1 MATVNCGYNNINLIR
16 RPFKKMAEES
26 GKMANMRIEKLGNF
40 NLIPLDNGSY
50 YNTENQ
56 IFPMG
61 GDTGQIYLI
70 SDPDVGVLIPH
81 IKKESKYVLSYKN
94 IDLDGLFNKADFNSF
109 INQYRSSLANSGNF
123 ANTLSYSV
131 SGFIFVQPIFLNSSD
146 TWYVYVPMYKIND
159 DDVVFEKR
167 EFNNMSNMFNVNS
180 SLEINDVVVSNQ
192 NIDDMK
198 FSQFGIGKNGLSL
211 RNGMSYTI
219 SETGDVNF
227 NIGNIKSD
235 STPFMK
241 VKMKIDNSFQIV
253 EKKLESESYRKG
265 DVISGTSV
273 TSLLNSI
280 FQDMS
285 EKIDELSNDIHICS
299 TYGSTQNKSVV
310 LKSDLMTI
318 ASTGIIVR
326 LKYKSTVSS
335 PTFSYTME
343 NGTTTGTQRPIKYN
357 DKTGSELTSIPAG
370 YYRVTP
376 IGDKTNGQ
384 YWLFTRESN
393 GLFDKMNTFFNKT
406 SNFDILI
413 VKK

>member
-1 MATVNCGYNNINLIR
+1 MATVNCGFNNINLIR
-16 RPFKKMAEES
+16 RPFKKMAVNS
-26 GKMANMRIEKLGNF
+26 GTMANMRIEKLGNF

-61 GDTGQIYLI
+61 EDTGQIYLI

-94 IDLDGLFNKADFNSF
+94 IDLDGLYNKSDFNTF
-109 INQYRSSLANSGNF
+109 ISEYRDSLANSGNLSD
-123 ANTLSYSV
+123 TLSYSV
-131 SGFIFVQPIFLNSSD
+131 YGFIFIQPIFLNSSG
-146 TWYVYVPMYKIND
+146 TWYVYTPMYKIND

-167 EFNNMSNMFNVNS
+167 TFDNMSNMFNMNS
-180 SLEINDVVVSNQ
+180 SLEINDVVVSDQ
-192 NIDDMK
+192 NIDDMN
-198 FSQFGIGKNGLSL
+198 FSQFAIGKNGLSM

-227 NIGNIKSD
+227 NVGNIKSD

-241 VKMKIDNSFQIV
+241 IKMKLGDTFDVV

-265 DVISGTSV
+265 DVISGTSI

-310 LKSDLMTI
+310 LKNGM
-318 ASTGIIVR
+318 ASIPDTGIIVR
-326 LKYKSTVSS
+326 LVYKSTVSS
-335 PTFSYTME
+335 PTFSFNTVTE
-343 NGTTTGTQRPIKYN
+343 RQIKYN
-357 DKTGSELTSIPAG
+357 DKYGRDLTLIPAG
-370 YYRVTP
+370 YYRVTS
-376 IGDKTNGQ
+376 IGDKSNGY

>member
-1 MATVNCGYNNINLIR
+1 MATVNCGFNNINLIR
-16 RPFKKMAEES
+16 RPFKKMAVNS
-26 GKMANMRIEKLGNF
+26 GTMANMRIEKLGNF

-61 GDTGQIYLI
+61 EDTGQIYLI

-94 IDLDGLFNKADFNSF
+94 IDLDGLYNKSDFNTF
-109 INQYRSSLANSGNF
+109 ISEYRDSLANSGNF
-123 ANTLSYSV
+123 SDTLSYSV
-131 SGFIFVQPIFLNSSD
+131 YGFIFIQPIFLNSSG
-146 TWYVYVPMYKIND
+146 TWYVYTPMYKIND

-167 EFNNMSNMFNVNS
+167 TFDNMSNMFNMNS
-180 SLEINDVVVSNQ
+180 SLEINDVVVSDQ
-192 NIDDMK
+192 NIDDMN
-198 FSQFGIGKNGLSL
+198 FSQFAIGKNGLSM

-227 NIGNIKSD
+227 NVGNIKSD

-241 VKMKIDNSFQIV
+241 IKMKLGDTFDVV

-265 DVISGTSV
+265 DVISGTSI

-299 TYGSTQNKSVV
+299 TYSSTQNKSVV
-310 LKSDLMTI
+310 LKNGMTSI
-318 ASTGIIVR
+318 PDTGIIVR
-326 LKYKSTVSS
+326 LVYKSTVSS
-335 PTFSYTME
+335 PTFSF
-343 NGTTTGTQRPIKYN
+343 NTGTERQIKYN
-357 DKTGSELTSIPAG
+357 DKYGSDLTLIPAG
-370 YYRVTP
+370 YYRVTS
-376 IGDKTNGQ
+376 IGDKSNGY

>member
-1 MATVNCGYNNINLIR
+1 MATVNCGFNNINLIR
-16 RPFKKMAEES
+16 RPFKKMAVNS
-26 GKMANMRIEKLGNF
+26 GTMANMRIEKLGNF

-61 GDTGQIYLI
+61 EDTGQIYLI

-94 IDLDGLFNKADFNSF
+94 IDLDGLYNKSDFNTF
-109 INQYRSSLANSGNF
+109 ISEYRDSLANSGNLSD
-123 ANTLSYSV
+123 TLSYSV
-131 SGFIFVQPIFLNSSD
+131 YGFIFIQPIFLNSSG
-146 TWYVYVPMYKIND
+146 TWYVYTPMYKIND

-167 EFNNMSNMFNVNS
+167 TFDNMSNIFNMNS
-180 SLEINDVVVSNQ
+180 SLEINDVVVSDQ
-192 NIDDMK
+192 NIDDMN
-198 FSQFGIGKNGLSL
+198 FSQFAIGKNGLSM

-227 NIGNIKSD
+227 NVGNIKSD

-241 VKMKIDNSFQIV
+241 IKMKLGDTFDVV

-265 DVISGTSV
+265 DVISGTSI

-310 LKSDLMTI
+310 LKNGMTSI
-318 ASTGIIVR
+318 PDTGIIVR
-326 LKYKSTVSS
+326 LVYKSTVSS
-335 PTFSYTME
+335 PTFSFNTITE
-343 NGTTTGTQRPIKYN
+343 RQIKYN
-357 DKTGSELTSIPAG
+357 DKYGSDLTLIPAG
-370 YYRVTP
+370 YYRVTS
-376 IGDKTNGQ
+376 IGDKINGY

>member
-1 MATVNCGYNNINLIR
+1 MATVNCGFNNINLIR
-16 RPFKKMAEES
+16 RPFKKMAVNS
-26 GKMANMRIEKLGNF
+26 GTMANMRIEKLGNF

-61 GDTGQIYLI
+61 EDTGQIYLI
-70 SDPDVGVLIPH
+70 SDPDVGILIPH

-94 IDLDGLFNKADFNSF
+94 IDLDGLYNKSDFNTF
-109 INQYRSSLANSGNF
+109 ISEYRDSLANSGNLSD
-123 ANTLSYSV
+123 TLSYSV
-131 SGFIFVQPIFLNSSD
+131 YGFIFIQPIFLNSSG
-146 TWYVYVPMYKIND
+146 TWYVYTPMYKIND

-167 EFNNMSNMFNVNS
+167 TFDNMSNIFNMNS
-180 SLEINDVVVSNQ
+180 SLEINDVVVSDQ
-192 NIDDMK
+192 NIDDMN
-198 FSQFGIGKNGLSL
+198 FSQFAIGKNGLSM

-227 NIGNIKSD
+227 NVGNIKSD

-241 VKMKIDNSFQIV
+241 IKMKLGDTFDVV

-265 DVISGTSV
+265 DVISGTSI

-310 LKSDLMTI
+310 LKNGMTSI
-318 ASTGIIVR
+318 PDTGIIVR
-326 LKYKSTVSS
+326 LVYKSTVSS
-335 PTFSYTME
+335 PTFSFNTITE
-343 NGTTTGTQRPIKYN
+343 RQIKYN
-357 DKTGSELTSIPAG
+357 DKYGSDLTLIPAG
-370 YYRVTP
+370 YYRVTS
-376 IGDKTNGQ
+376 IGDKSNRY

>member
-1 MATVNCGYNNINLIR
+1 MATVNCGFNNINLIR
-16 RPFKKMAEES
+16 RPFKKMAVNS
-26 GKMANMRIEKLGNF
+26 GTMANMRIEKLGNF

-61 GDTGQIYLI
+61 EDTGQIYLI

-94 IDLDGLFNKADFNSF
+94 IDLDGLYNKSDFNTF
-109 INQYRSSLANSGNF
+109 ISEYRDSLANSGNLSD
-123 ANTLSYSV
+123 TLSYSV
-131 SGFIFVQPIFLNSSD
+131 YGFIFIQPIFLNSSG
-146 TWYVYVPMYKIND
+146 TWYVYTPMYKIND

-167 EFNNMSNMFNVNS
+167 TFDNMSNIFNMNS
-180 SLEINDVVVSNQ
+180 SLEINDVVVSDQ
-192 NIDDMK
+192 NIDDMN
-198 FSQFGIGKNGLSL
+198 FSQFAIGKNGLSM

-227 NIGNIKSD
+227 NVGNIKSD

-241 VKMKIDNSFQIV
+241 IKMKLGDTFDVV

-265 DVISGTSV
+265 DVISGTSI

-310 LKSDLMTI
+310 LKNGMTSI
-318 ASTGIIVR
+318 PDTGIIVR
-326 LKYKSTVSS
+326 LVYKSTVSS
-335 PTFSYTME
+335 PTFSFNTATE
-343 NGTTTGTQRPIKYN
+343 RQIKYN
-357 DKTGSELTSIPAG
+357 DKYGSDLTLIPAG
-370 YYRVTP
+370 YYRVTSS
-376 IGDKTNGQ
+376 NGY

>member
-1 MATVNCGYNNINLIR
+1 MATVNCGFNNINLIR
-16 RPFKKMAEES
+16 RPFKKMAVNS
-26 GKMANMRIEKLGNF
+26 GTMANMRIEKLGNF

-61 GDTGQIYLI
+61 EDTGQIYLI

-94 IDLDGLFNKADFNSF
+94 IDLDGLYNKSDFNTF
-109 INQYRSSLANSGNF
+109 ISEYRDSLANSGNLSD
-123 ANTLSYSV
+123 TLSYSV
-131 SGFIFVQPIFLNSSD
+131 YGFIFIQPIFLNSSG
-146 TWYVYVPMYKIND
+146 TWYVYTPMYKIND

-167 EFNNMSNMFNVNS
+167 TFDNMSNIFNMNS
-180 SLEINDVVVSNQ
+180 SLEINDVVVSDQ
-192 NIDDMK
+192 NIDDMN
-198 FSQFGIGKNGLSL
+198 FSQFAIGKNGLSM

-227 NIGNIKSD
+227 NVGNIKSD

-241 VKMKIDNSFQIV
+241 IKMKLGDTFDVV

-265 DVISGTSV
+265 DVISGTSI

-310 LKSDLMTI
+310 LKNGMTSI
-318 ASTGIIVR
+318 PDTGIIVR
-326 LKYKSTVSS
+326 LVYKSTVSS
-335 PTFSYTME
+335 PTFSFNTVTE
-343 NGTTTGTQRPIKYN
+343 RQIKYN
-357 DKTGSELTSIPAG
+357 DKYGSDLTLIPAG
-370 YYRVTP
+370 YYRVTS
-376 IGDKTNGQ
+376 IGDN

>member
-1 MATVNCGYNNINLIR
+1 MATVNCGFNNINLIR
-16 RPFKKMAEES
+16 RPFKKMAVNS
-26 GKMANMRIEKLGNF
+26 GTMANMRIEKLGNF

-61 GDTGQIYLI
+61 EDTGQIYLI

-94 IDLDGLFNKADFNSF
+94 IDLDGLYNKSDFNTF
-109 INQYRSSLANSGNF
+109 ISEYRDSLANSGNLSD
-123 ANTLSYSV
+123 TLSYSV
-131 SGFIFVQPIFLNSSD
+131 YGFIFIQPIFLNSSG
-146 TWYVYVPMYKIND
+146 TWYVYTPMYKIND

-167 EFNNMSNMFNVNS
+167 TFDNMSNIFNMNS
-180 SLEINDVVVSNQ
+180 SLEINDVVVSDQ
-192 NIDDMK
+192 NIDDMN
-198 FSQFGIGKNGLSL
+198 FSQFAIGKNGLSM

-227 NIGNIKSD
+227 NVGNIKSD

-241 VKMKIDNSFQIV
+241 IKMKLGDTFDIV

-265 DVISGTSV
+265 DVISGTSI

-310 LKSDLMTI
+310 LKNGMTSI
-318 ASTGIIVR
+318 PDTGIIVR
-326 LKYKSTVSS
+326 LVYKSTVSS
-335 PTFSYTME
+335 PTFSFNTATE
-343 NGTTTGTQRPIKYN
+343 RQIKYN
-357 DKTGSELTSIPAG
+357 DKYGSDLTLIPAG
-370 YYRVTP
+370 YYRVTS
-376 IGDKTNGQ
+376 IGDN

>member
-1 MATVNCGYNNINLIR
+1 MATVNCGFNNINLIR
-16 RPFKKMAEES
+16 RPFKKMAVNS
-26 GKMANMRIEKLGNF
+26 GTMANMRIEKLGNF

-61 GDTGQIYLI
+61 EDTGQIYLI

-94 IDLDGLFNKADFNSF
+94 IDLDGLYNKSDFNTF
-109 INQYRSSLANSGNF
+109 ISEYRDSLANSGNLSD
-123 ANTLSYSV
+123 TLSYSV
-131 SGFIFVQPIFLNSSD
+131 YGFIFIQPIFLNSSG
-146 TWYVYVPMYKIND
+146 TWYVYTPMYKIND

-167 EFNNMSNMFNVNS
+167 TFDNMSNIFNMNS
-180 SLEINDVVVSNQ
+180 SLEINDVVVSDQ
-192 NIDDMK
+192 NIDDMN
-198 FSQFGIGKNGLSL
+198 FSQFAIGKNGLSM

-227 NIGNIKSD
+227 NVGNIKSD

-241 VKMKIDNSFQIV
+241 IKMKLGDTFDVV

-265 DVISGTSV
+265 DVISGTSI

-310 LKSDLMTI
+310 LKNGMTSI
-318 ASTGIIVR
+318 PDTGIIVR
-326 LKYKSTVSS
+326 LVYKSTVSE
-335 PTFSYTME
+335 PTFSFNTVTE
-343 NGTTTGTQRPIKYN
+343 RQIKYN
-357 DKTGSELTSIPAG
+357 DKYGSDLTLIPAG
-370 YYRVTP
+370 YYRVTS
-376 IGDKTNGQ
+376 IGDKSNGY

>member
-1 MATVNCGYNNINLIR
+1 MATVNCGFNNINLIR
-16 RPFKKMAEES
+16 RPFKKMAVNS
-26 GKMANMRIEKLGNF
+26 GTMANMRIEKLGNF

-61 GDTGQIYLI
+61 EDTGQIYLI
-70 SDPDVGVLIPH
+70 SDPDVGILIPH

-94 IDLDGLFNKADFNSF
+94 IDLDGLYNKSDFNTF
-109 INQYRSSLANSGNF
+109 ISEYRDSLANSGNLSD
-123 ANTLSYSV
+123 TLSYSV
-131 SGFIFVQPIFLNSSD
+131 YGFIFIQPIFLNSSG
-146 TWYVYVPMYKIND
+146 TWYVYTPMYKIND

-167 EFNNMSNMFNVNS
+167 TFDNMSNIFNMNS
-180 SLEINDVVVSNQ
+180 SLEINDVVVSDQ
-192 NIDDMK
+192 NIDDMN
-198 FSQFGIGKNGLSL
+198 FSQFAIGKNGLSM

-227 NIGNIKSD
+227 NVGNIKSD

-241 VKMKIDNSFQIV
+241 IKMKLGDTFDVV

-265 DVISGTSV
+265 DVISGTSI

-310 LKSDLMTI
+310 LKNGMTSI
-318 ASTGIIVR
+318 PDTGIIVR
-326 LKYKSTVSS
+326 LVYKSTVSS
-335 PTFSYTME
+335 PTFSFNTVTE
-343 NGTTTGTQRPIKYN
+343 RQIKYN
-357 DKTGSELTSIPAG
+357 DKYGSDLTLIPAG
-370 YYRVTP
+370 YYRVTS
-376 IGDKTNGQ
+376 IGDKSNGY

>member
-1 MATVNCGYNNINLIR
+1 MATVNCGFNNINLIR
-16 RPFKKMAEES
+16 RPFKKMAVNS
-26 GKMANMRIEKLGNF
+26 GTMANMRIEKLGNF

-61 GDTGQIYLI
+61 EDTGQIYLI

-94 IDLDGLFNKADFNSF
+94 IDLDGLYNKSDFNTF
-109 INQYRSSLANSGNF
+109 ISEYRDSLANSGNLSD
-123 ANTLSYSV
+123 TLSYSV
-131 SGFIFVQPIFLNSSD
+131 YGFIFIQPIFLNSSG
-146 TWYVYVPMYKIND
+146 TWYVYTPMYKIND

-167 EFNNMSNMFNVNS
+167 TFDNMSNIFNMNS
-180 SLEINDVVVSNQ
+180 SLEINDVVVSDQ
-192 NIDDMK
+192 NIDDMN
-198 FSQFGIGKNGLSL
+198 FSQFAIGKNGLSM

-227 NIGNIKSD
+227 NVGNIKSD

-241 VKMKIDNSFQIV
+241 IKMKLGDTFDVV

-265 DVISGTSV
+265 DVISGTSI

-310 LKSDLMTI
+310 LKNGMTSI
-318 ASTGIIVR
+318 PDTGIIVR
-326 LKYKSTVSS
+326 LVYKSTVSS
-335 PTFSYTME
+335 PTFSFNTVTE
-343 NGTTTGTQRPIKYN
+343 RQIKYN
-357 DKTGSELTSIPAG
+357 DKYGSDLTLIPAG
-370 YYRVTP
+370 YYRVTS
-376 IGDKTNGQ
+376 IGDK
-384 YWLFTRESN
+384 WLFTRESN

>member
-1 MATVNCGYNNINLIR
+1 MATVNCGFNNINLIR
-16 RPFKKMAEES
+16 RPFKKMAVNS
-26 GKMANMRIEKLGNF
+26 GTMANMRIEKLGNF

-61 GDTGQIYLI
+61 EDTGQIYLI

-94 IDLDGLFNKADFNSF
+94 IDLDGLYNKSDFNTF
-109 INQYRSSLANSGNF
+109 ISEYRDSLANSGNLSD
-123 ANTLSYSV
+123 TLSYSV
-131 SGFIFVQPIFLNSSD
+131 YGFIFIQPIFLNSSG
-146 TWYVYVPMYKIND
+146 TWYVYTPMYKIND

-167 EFNNMSNMFNVNS
+167 TFDNMSNIFNMNS
-180 SLEINDVVVSNQ
+180 SLEINDVVVSDQ
-192 NIDDMK
+192 NIDDMN
-198 FSQFGIGKNGLSL
+198 FSQFAIGKNGLSM

-227 NIGNIKSD
+227 NVGNIKSD

-241 VKMKIDNSFQIV
+241 IKMKLGDTFDVV

-265 DVISGTSV
+265 DVISGTSI

-299 TYGSTQNKSVV
+299 TYGSIQNKSVV
-310 LKSDLMTI
+310 LKNGMTSI
-318 ASTGIIVR
+318 PDTGIIVR
-326 LKYKSTVSS
+326 LVYKSTVSS
-335 PTFSYTME
+335 PKFSFNTVTE
-343 NGTTTGTQRPIKYN
+343 RQIKYN
-357 DKTGSELTSIPAG
+357 DKYGSDLTLIPAG
-370 YYRVTP
+370 YYRVTS
-376 IGDKTNGQ
+376 IGDKSNGY

>member
-1 MATVNCGYNNINLIR
+1 MATVNCGFNNINLIR
-16 RPFKKMAEES
+16 RPFKKMAVNS
-26 GKMANMRIEKLGNF
+26 GTMANMRIEKLGNF

-61 GDTGQIYLI
+61 EDTGQIYLI

-94 IDLDGLFNKADFNSF
+94 IDLDGLYNKSDFNTF
-109 INQYRSSLANSGNF
+109 ISEYRDSLANSGNLSD
-123 ANTLSYSV
+123 TLSYSV
-131 SGFIFVQPIFLNSSD
+131 YGFIFIQPIFLNSSG
-146 TWYVYVPMYKIND
+146 TWYVYTPMYKIND

-167 EFNNMSNMFNVNS
+167 TFDNMSNIFNMNS
-180 SLEINDVVVSNQ
+180 SLEINDVVVSDQ
-192 NIDDMK
+192 NIDDMN
-198 FSQFGIGKNGLSL
+198 FSQFAIGKNGLSM

-227 NIGNIKSD
+227 NVGNIKSD

-241 VKMKIDNSFQIV
+241 IKMKLGDTFDVV

-265 DVISGTSV
+265 DVISGTSI

-310 LKSDLMTI
+310 LKNGMTSI
-318 ASTGIIVR
+318 PDTGIIVR
-326 LKYKSTVSS
+326 LVYKSTVSS
-335 PTFSYTME
+335 PKFSFNTITE
-343 NGTTTGTQRPIKYN
+343 RQIKYN
-357 DKTGSELTSIPAG
+357 DKYGSDLTLIPAG
-370 YYRVTP
+370 YYRVTS
-376 IGDKTNGQ
+376 IGDNSNGY

>member
-1 MATVNCGYNNINLIR
+1 MATVNCGFNNINLIR
-16 RPFKKMAEES
+16 RPFKKMAVNS
-26 GKMANMRIEKLGNF
+26 GTMANMRIEKLGNF

-61 GDTGQIYLI
+61 EDTGQIYLI

-94 IDLDGLFNKADFNSF
+94 IDLDGLYNKSDFNTF
-109 INQYRSSLANSGNF
+109 ISEYRDSLANSGNLSD
-123 ANTLSYSV
+123 TLSYSV
-131 SGFIFVQPIFLNSSD
+131 YGFIFIQPIFLNSSG
-146 TWYVYVPMYKIND
+146 TWYVYTPMYKIND

-167 EFNNMSNMFNVNS
+167 TFDNMSNIFNMNS
-180 SLEINDVVVSNQ
+180 SLEINDVVVSDQ
-192 NIDDMK
+192 NIDDMN
-198 FSQFGIGKNGLSL
+198 FSQFAIGKNGLSM

-227 NIGNIKSD
+227 NVGNIKSD

-241 VKMKIDNSFQIV
+241 IKMKLGDTFDVV

-265 DVISGTSV
+265 DVISGTSI

-310 LKSDLMTI
+310 LKNGMTSI
-318 ASTGIIVR
+318 PDTGIIVR
-326 LKYKSTVSS
+326 LVYKSTVPS
-335 PTFSYTME
+335 PTFSFNTVTE
-343 NGTTTGTQRPIKYN
+343 RQIKYN
-357 DKTGSELTSIPAG
+357 DKYGNDLTLIPAG
-370 YYRVTP
+370 YYRVTS
-376 IGDKTNGQ
+376 IGDN

>member
-1 MATVNCGYNNINLIR
+1 MATVNCGFNNINLIR
-16 RPFKKMAEES
+16 RPFKKMAVNS
-26 GKMANMRIEKLGNF
+26 GTMANMRIEKLGNF

-61 GDTGQIYLI
+61 EDTGQIYLI

-94 IDLDGLFNKADFNSF
+94 IDLDGLYNKSDFNTF
-109 INQYRSSLANSGNF
+109 ISEYRDSLANSGNLSD
-123 ANTLSYSV
+123 TLSYSV
-131 SGFIFVQPIFLNSSD
+131 YGFIFIQPIFLNSSG
-146 TWYVYVPMYKIND
+146 TWYVYTPMYKIND

-167 EFNNMSNMFNVNS
+167 TFDNMSNIFNMNS
-180 SLEINDVVVSNQ
+180 SLEINDVVVSDQ
-192 NIDDMK
+192 NIDDMN
-198 FSQFGIGKNGLSL
+198 FSQFAIGKNGLSM

-227 NIGNIKSD
+227 NVGNIKSD

-241 VKMKIDNSFQIV
+241 IKMKLGDTFDVV

-265 DVISGTSV
+265 DVISGTSI

-310 LKSDLMTI
+310 LKNGMTSI
-318 ASTGIIVR
+318 PDTGIIVR
-326 LKYKSTVSS
+326 LVYKSTVSS
-335 PTFSYTME
+335 PTFSFNTVTE
-343 NGTTTGTQRPIKYN
+343 RQIKYN
-357 DKTGSELTSIPAG
+357 DKYGSDLTLIPAG
-370 YYRVTP
+370 YYRVTS
-376 IGDKTNGQ
+376 IGEY

>member
-1 MATVNCGYNNINLIR
+1 MATVNCGFNNINLIR
-16 RPFKKMAEES
+16 RPFKKMAVNS
-26 GKMANMRIEKLGNF
+26 GTMANMRIEKLGNF

-61 GDTGQIYLI
+61 EDTGQIYLI

-94 IDLDGLFNKADFNSF
+94 IDLDGLYNKSDFNTF
-109 INQYRSSLANSGNF
+109 ISEYRDSLANSGNLSD
-123 ANTLSYSV
+123 TLSYSV
-131 SGFIFVQPIFLNSSD
+131 YGFIFIQPIFLNSSG
-146 TWYVYVPMYKIND
+146 TWYVYTPMYKIND

-167 EFNNMSNMFNVNS
+167 TFDNMSNIFNMNS
-180 SLEINDVVVSNQ
+180 SLEINDVVVSDQ
-192 NIDDMK
+192 NIDDMN
-198 FSQFGIGKNGLSL
+198 FSQFAIGKNGLSM

-227 NIGNIKSD
+227 NVGNIKSD

-241 VKMKIDNSFQIV
+241 IKMKLGDTFDVV

-265 DVISGTSV
+265 DVISGTSI

-299 TYGSTQNKSVV
+299 TYGSTRNKSVV
-310 LKSDLMTI
+310 LKNGM
-318 ASTGIIVR
+318 ASIPDTGIIVR
-326 LKYKSTVSS
+326 LVYKSTVSS
-335 PTFSYTME
+335 PTFSFNTVTE
-343 NGTTTGTQRPIKYN
+343 RQIKYN
-357 DKTGSELTSIPAG
+357 DKYGSDLTLIPAG
-370 YYRVTP
+370 YYRVTS
-376 IGDKTNGQ
+376 IGDKSNGY

>member
-1 MATVNCGYNNINLIR
+1 MATVNCGFNNINLIR
-16 RPFKKMAEES
+16 RPFKKMAVNS
-26 GKMANMRIEKLGNF
+26 GTMANMRIEKLGNF

-61 GDTGQIYLI
+61 EDTGQIYLI

-94 IDLDGLFNKADFNSF
+94 IDLDGLYNKSDFNTF
-109 INQYRSSLANSGNF
+109 ISEYRDSLANSGNLSD
-123 ANTLSYSV
+123 TLSYSV
-131 SGFIFVQPIFLNSSD
+131 YGFIFIQPIFLNSSG
-146 TWYVYVPMYKIND
+146 TWYVYTPMYKIND

-167 EFNNMSNMFNVNS
+167 TFDNMSNMFNMNS
-180 SLEINDVVVSNQ
+180 SLEINDVVVSDQ
-192 NIDDMK
+192 NIDDMN
-198 FSQFGIGKNGLSL
+198 FSQFAIGKNGLSM

-227 NIGNIKSD
+227 NVGNIKSD

-241 VKMKIDNSFQIV
+241 IKMKLGDTFDVV

-265 DVISGTSV
+265 DVISGTSI

-310 LKSDLMTI
+310 LKNGMTSI
-318 ASTGIIVR
+318 PDTGIIVR
-326 LKYKSTVSS
+326 LVYKSTVSS
-335 PTFSYTME
+335 PTFSFNTVTE
-343 NGTTTGTQRPIKYN
+343 RQIKYN
-357 DKTGSELTSIPAG
+357 DKYGSDLTLIPAG
-370 YYRVTP
+370 YYRVTS
-376 IGDKTNGQ
+376 IGDK
-384 YWLFTRESN
+384 WLFTRESN

>member
-1 MATVNCGYNNINLIR
+1 MATVNCGFNNINLIR
-16 RPFKKMAEES
+16 RPFKKMAVNS
-26 GKMANMRIEKLGNF
+26 GTMANMRIEKLGNF

-61 GDTGQIYLI
+61 EDTGQIYLI

-94 IDLDGLFNKADFNSF
+94 IDLDGLYNKSDFNTF
-109 INQYRSSLANSGNF
+109 ISEYRDSLANSGNLSD
-123 ANTLSYSV
+123 TLSYSV
-131 SGFIFVQPIFLNSSD
+131 YGFIFIQPIFLNSSG
-146 TWYVYVPMYKIND
+146 TWYVYTPMYKIND

-167 EFNNMSNMFNVNS
+167 TFDNMSNIFNMNS
-180 SLEINDVVVSNQ
+180 SLEINDVVVSDQ
-192 NIDDMK
+192 NIDDMN
-198 FSQFGIGKNGLSL
+198 FSQFAIGKNGLSM

-227 NIGNIKSD
+227 NVGNIKSD

-241 VKMKIDNSFQIV
+241 IKMKLGDTFDVV

-265 DVISGTSV
+265 DVISGTSI

-310 LKSDLMTI
+310 LKNGMTSI
-318 ASTGIIVR
+318 PDTGIIVR
-326 LKYKSTVSS
+326 LVYKSTVSS
-335 PTFSYTME
+335 PTFSFNTITE
-343 NGTTTGTQRPIKYN
+343 RQIKYN
-357 DKTGSELTSIPAG
+357 DKYGSDLTLIPAG
-370 YYRVTP
+370 YYRVTS
-376 IGDKTNGQ
+376 IGDKSNGY

>member
-1 MATVNCGYNNINLIR
+1 MATVNCGFNNINLIR
-16 RPFKKMAEES
+16 RPFKKMAVNS
-26 GKMANMRIEKLGNF
+26 GTMANMRIEKLGNF

-61 GDTGQIYLI
+61 EDTGQIYLI

-94 IDLDGLFNKADFNSF
+94 IDLDGLYNKSDFNTF
-109 INQYRSSLANSGNF
+109 ISEYRDSLANSGNLSD
-123 ANTLSYSV
+123 TLSYSV
-131 SGFIFVQPIFLNSSD
+131 YGFIFIQPIFLNSSG
-146 TWYVYVPMYKIND
+146 TWYVYTPMYKIND

-167 EFNNMSNMFNVNS
+167 TFDNMSNIFNMNS
-180 SLEINDVVVSNQ
+180 SLEINDVVVSDQ
-192 NIDDMK
+192 NIDDMN
-198 FSQFGIGKNGLSL
+198 FSQFAIGKNGLSM

-227 NIGNIKSD
+227 NVGNIKSD

-241 VKMKIDNSFQIV
+241 IKMKLGDTFDVV
-253 EKKLESESYRKG
+253 EKKLESESYKKG
-265 DVISGTSV
+265 DVISGTSI

-310 LKSDLMTI
+310 LKNGMTSI
-318 ASTGIIVR
+318 PDTGIIVR
-326 LKYKSTVSS
+326 LVYKSTVSS
-335 PTFSYTME
+335 PTFSFNMVTE
-343 NGTTTGTQRPIKYN
+343 RQIKYN
-357 DKTGSELTSIPAG
+357 DKYGSDLTLIPAG
-370 YYRVTP
+370 YYRVTS
-376 IGDKTNGQ
+376 IGDKSNRY

>member
-1 MATVNCGYNNINLIR
+1 MATVNCGFNNINLIR
-16 RPFKKMAEES
+16 RPFKKMAVNS
-26 GKMANMRIEKLGNF
+26 GTMANMRIEKLGNF

-61 GDTGQIYLI
+61 EDTGQIYLI

-94 IDLDGLFNKADFNSF
+94 IDLDGLYNKSDFNTF
-109 INQYRSSLANSGNF
+109 ISEYRDSLANSGNLSD
-123 ANTLSYSV
+123 TLSYSV
-131 SGFIFVQPIFLNSSD
+131 YGFIFIQPIFLNSSG
-146 TWYVYVPMYKIND
+146 TWYVYTPMYKIND

-167 EFNNMSNMFNVNS
+167 TFDNMSNMFNMNS
-180 SLEINDVVVSNQ
+180 SLEINDVVVSDQ
-192 NIDDMK
+192 NIDDMN
-198 FSQFGIGKNGLSL
+198 FSQFAIGKNGLSM

-227 NIGNIKSD
+227 NVGNIKSD

-241 VKMKIDNSFQIV
+241 IKMKLGDTFDVV

-265 DVISGTSV
+265 DVISGTSI

-310 LKSDLMTI
+310 LKNGMSSIPD
-318 ASTGIIVR
+318 TGIIVR
-326 LKYKSTVSS
+326 LVYKSTVSS
-335 PTFSYTME
+335 PTFSFNTVTE
-343 NGTTTGTQRPIKYN
+343 RQIKYN
-357 DKTGSELTSIPAG
+357 DKYGSDLTLIPAG
-370 YYRVTP
+370 YYRVTS
-376 IGDKTNGQ
+376 IGDKSNGY

>member
-1 MATVNCGYNNINLIR
+1 MATVNCGFNNINLIR
-16 RPFKKMAEES
+16 RPFKKMAVNS
-26 GKMANMRIEKLGNF
+26 GTMANMRIEKLGNF

-61 GDTGQIYLI
+61 EDTGQIYLI

-94 IDLDGLFNKADFNSF
+94 IDLDGLYNKSDFNTF
-109 INQYRSSLANSGNF
+109 ISEYRDSLANSGNLSD
-123 ANTLSYSV
+123 TLSYSV
-131 SGFIFVQPIFLNSSD
+131 YGFIFIQPIFLNSSG
-146 TWYVYVPMYKIND
+146 TWYVYTPMYKIND

-167 EFNNMSNMFNVNS
+167 TFDNMSNMFNMNS
-180 SLEINDVVVSNQ
+180 SLEINDVVVSDQ
-192 NIDDMK
+192 NIDDMN
-198 FSQFGIGKNGLSL
+198 FSQFAIGKNGLSM

-227 NIGNIKSD
+227 NVGNIKSD

-241 VKMKIDNSFQIV
+241 IKMKLGDTFDVV

-265 DVISGTSV
+265 DVISGTSI

-310 LKSDLMTI
+310 LKNGMTSI
-318 ASTGIIVR
+318 PDTGIIVR
-326 LKYKSTVSS
+326 LVYKSTVSS
-335 PTFSYTME
+335 PTFSFNTITE
-343 NGTTTGTQRPIKYN
+343 RQIKYN
-357 DKTGSELTSIPAG
+357 DKYGSDLTLIPAG
-370 YYRVTP
+370 YYRVTS
-376 IGDKTNGQ
+376 IGDK
-384 YWLFTRESN
+384 WLFTRESN

>member
-1 MATVNCGYNNINLIR
+1 MATVNCGFNNINLIR
-16 RPFKKMAEES
+16 RPFKKMAVNS
-26 GKMANMRIEKLGNF
+26 GTMANMRIEKLGNF

-61 GDTGQIYLI
+61 EDTGQIYLI

-94 IDLDGLFNKADFNSF
+94 IDLDGLYNKSDFNTF
-109 INQYRSSLANSGNF
+109 ISEYRDSLANSGNF
-123 ANTLSYSV
+123 SDTLSYSV
-131 SGFIFVQPIFLNSSD
+131 YGFIFIQPIFLNSSG
-146 TWYVYVPMYKIND
+146 TWYVYTPMYKIND

-167 EFNNMSNMFNVNS
+167 TFDNMSNMFNMNS
-180 SLEINDVVVSNQ
+180 SLEINDVVVSDQ
-192 NIDDMK
+192 NIDDMN
-198 FSQFGIGKNGLSL
+198 FSQFAIGKNGLSM

-227 NIGNIKSD
+227 NVGNIKSD

-241 VKMKIDNSFQIV
+241 IKMKLGDTFDVV

-265 DVISGTSV
+265 DVISGTSI

-310 LKSDLMTI
+310 LKNGMTSI
-318 ASTGIIVR
+318 PDTGIIVR
-326 LKYKSTVSS
+326 LVYKSTVSS
-335 PTFSYTME
+335 PTFSFNTITE
-343 NGTTTGTQRPIKYN
+343 RQIKYN
-357 DKTGSELTSIPAG
+357 DKYGSDLTLIPAG
-370 YYRVTP
+370 YYRVTS
-376 IGDKTNGQ
+376 IGDKSNRY

>member
-1 MATVNCGYNNINLIR
+1 MATVNCGFNNINLIR
-16 RPFKKMAEES
+16 RPFKKMAVNS
-26 GKMANMRIEKLGNF
+26 GTMANMRIEKLGNF

-61 GDTGQIYLI
+61 EDTGQIYLI

-94 IDLDGLFNKADFNSF
+94 IDLDGLYNKSDFNTF
-109 INQYRSSLANSGNF
+109 ISEYRDSLANRGNLSD
-123 ANTLSYSV
+123 TLSYSV
-131 SGFIFVQPIFLNSSD
+131 YGFIFIQPIFLNSSG
-146 TWYVYVPMYKIND
+146 TWYVYTPMYKIND

-167 EFNNMSNMFNVNS
+167 TFDNMSNIFNMNS
-180 SLEINDVVVSNQ
+180 SLEINDVVVSDQ
-192 NIDDMK
+192 NIDDMN
-198 FSQFGIGKNGLSL
+198 FSQFAIGKNGLSM

-227 NIGNIKSD
+227 NVGNIKSD

-241 VKMKIDNSFQIV
+241 IKMKLGDTFDVV

-265 DVISGTSV
+265 DVISGTSI

-310 LKSDLMTI
+310 LKNGMTSI
-318 ASTGIIVR
+318 PDTGIIVR
-326 LKYKSTVSS
+326 LVYKSTVSS
-335 PTFSYTME
+335 PTFSFNTI
-343 NGTTTGTQRPIKYN
+343 TKRQIKYN
-357 DKTGSELTSIPAG
+357 DKYGSDLTLIPAG
-370 YYRVTP
+370 YYRVTS
-376 IGDKTNGQ
+376 IVDKSNRY

>member
-1 MATVNCGYNNINLIR
+1 MATVNCGFNNINLIR
-16 RPFKKMAEES
+16 RPFKKMAVNS
-26 GKMANMRIEKLGNF
+26 GTMANMRIEKLGNF

-61 GDTGQIYLI
+61 EDTGQIYLI
-70 SDPDVGVLIPH
+70 SDPDVGILIPH

-94 IDLDGLFNKADFNSF
+94 IDLDGLYNKSDFNTF
-109 INQYRSSLANSGNF
+109 ISEYRGSLANSGNLSD
-123 ANTLSYSV
+123 TLSYSV
-131 SGFIFVQPIFLNSSD
+131 YGFIFIQPIFLNSSG
-146 TWYVYVPMYKIND
+146 TWYVYTPMYKIND

-167 EFNNMSNMFNVNS
+167 TFDNMSNIFNMNS
-180 SLEINDVVVSNQ
+180 SLEINDVVVSDQ
-192 NIDDMK
+192 NIDDMN
-198 FSQFGIGKNGLSL
+198 FSQFAIGKNGLSM

-227 NIGNIKSD
+227 NVGNIKSD

-241 VKMKIDNSFQIV
+241 IKMKLGDTFDVV

-265 DVISGTSV
+265 DVISGTSI

-310 LKSDLMTI
+310 LKNGMTSI
-318 ASTGIIVR
+318 PDTGIIVR
-326 LKYKSTVSS
+326 LVYKSTVSS
-335 PTFSYTME
+335 PTFSFNTVTE
-343 NGTTTGTQRPIKYN
+343 RQIKYN
-357 DKTGSELTSIPAG
+357 DKYGSDLTLIPAG
-370 YYRVTP
+370 YYRVTS
-376 IGDKTNGQ
+376 IGDKSNGY

>member
-1 MATVNCGYNNINLIR
+1 MATVNCGFNNINLIR
-16 RPFKKMAEES
+16 RPFKKMAVNS
-26 GKMANMRIEKLGNF
+26 GTMANMRIEKLGNF

-61 GDTGQIYLI
+61 EDTGQIYLI

-94 IDLDGLFNKADFNSF
+94 IDLDGLYNKSDFNTF
-109 INQYRSSLANSGNF
+109 ISEYRDSLANSGNLSD
-123 ANTLSYSV
+123 TLSYSV
-131 SGFIFVQPIFLNSSD
+131 YGFIFIQPIFLNSSG
-146 TWYVYVPMYKIND
+146 TWYVYTPMYKIND

-167 EFNNMSNMFNVNS
+167 TFDNMSNMFNMNS
-180 SLEINDVVVSNQ
+180 SLEINDVVVSDQ
-192 NIDDMK
+192 NIDDMN
-198 FSQFGIGKNGLSL
+198 FSQFAIGKNGLSM

-227 NIGNIKSD
+227 NVGNIKSD

-241 VKMKIDNSFQIV
+241 IKMKLGDTFDVV

-265 DVISGTSV
+265 DVISGTSI

-310 LKSDLMTI
+310 LKNGMTSI
-318 ASTGIIVR
+318 PDTGIIVR
-326 LKYKSTVSS
+326 LVYKSTVSS
-335 PTFSYTME
+335 PTFSF
-343 NGTTTGTQRPIKYN
+343 NTGTERQIKYN
-357 DKTGSELTSIPAG
+357 DKYGNDLTLIPAG
-370 YYRVTP
+370 YYRVTS
-376 IGDKTNGQ
+376 IGDK
-384 YWLFTRESN
+384 WLFTRESN

>member
-1 MATVNCGYNNINLIR
+1 MATVNCGFNNINLIR
-16 RPFKKMAEES
+16 RPFKKMAVNS
-26 GKMANMRIEKLGNF
+26 GTMANMRIEKLGNF

-61 GDTGQIYLI
+61 EDTGQIYLI

-94 IDLDGLFNKADFNSF
+94 IDLDGLYNKSDFNTF
-109 INQYRSSLANSGNF
+109 ISEYRDSLANSGNLSD
-123 ANTLSYSV
+123 TLSYSV
-131 SGFIFVQPIFLNSSD
+131 YGFIFIQPIFLNSSG
-146 TWYVYVPMYKIND
+146 TWYVYTPMYKIND

-167 EFNNMSNMFNVNS
+167 TFDNMSNIFNMNS
-180 SLEINDVVVSNQ
+180 SLEINDVVVSDQ
-192 NIDDMK
+192 NIDDMN
-198 FSQFGIGKNGLSL
+198 FSQFAIGKNGLSM

-227 NIGNIKSD
+227 NVGNIKSD

-241 VKMKIDNSFQIV
+241 IKMKLGDTFDVV

-265 DVISGTSV
+265 DVISGTSI

-310 LKSDLMTI
+310 LKNGM
-318 ASTGIIVR
+318 ASIPDTGIIVR
-326 LKYKSTVSS
+326 LVYKSTVSS
-335 PTFSYTME
+335 PKFSFNTVTE
-343 NGTTTGTQRPIKYN
+343 RQIKYN
-357 DKTGSELTSIPAG
+357 DKYGSDLTLIPAG
-370 YYRVTP
+370 YYRVTS
-376 IGDKTNGQ
+376 IGDESNGY

>member
-1 MATVNCGYNNINLIR
+1 MATVNCGFNNINLIR
-16 RPFKKMAEES
+16 RPFKKMAVNS
-26 GKMANMRIEKLGNF
+26 GTMANMRIEKLGNF

-61 GDTGQIYLI
+61 EDTGQIYLI

-94 IDLDGLFNKADFNSF
+94 IDLDGLYNKSDFNTF
-109 INQYRSSLANSGNF
+109 ISEYRDSLANSGNF
-123 ANTLSYSV
+123 SDTLSYSV
-131 SGFIFVQPIFLNSSD
+131 YGFIFIQPIFLNSSG
-146 TWYVYVPMYKIND
+146 TWYVYTPMYKIND

-167 EFNNMSNMFNVNS
+167 TFDNMSNMFNMNS
-180 SLEINDVVVSNQ
+180 SLEINDVVVSDQ
-192 NIDDMK
+192 NIDDMN
-198 FSQFGIGKNGLSL
+198 FSQFAIGKNGLSM

-227 NIGNIKSD
+227 NVGNIKSD

-241 VKMKIDNSFQIV
+241 IKMKLGDTFDVV

-265 DVISGTSV
+265 DVISGTSI

-310 LKSDLMTI
+310 LKNGMTSI
-318 ASTGIIVR
+318 PDTGIIVR
-326 LKYKSTVSS
+326 LVYKSTVSS
-335 PTFSYTME
+335 PKFSF
-343 NGTTTGTQRPIKYN
+343 NTGTERQIKYN
-357 DKTGSELTSIPAG
+357 DKYGSDLTLIPAG
-370 YYRVTP
+370 YYRVTS
-376 IGDKTNGQ
+376 IGDK
-384 YWLFTRESN
+384 WLFTRESN

>member
-1 MATVNCGYNNINLIR
+1 MATVNCGFNNINLIR
-16 RPFKKMAEES
+16 RPFKKMAVNS
-26 GKMANMRIEKLGNF
+26 GTMANMRIEKLGNF

-61 GDTGQIYLI
+61 EDTGQIYLI

-94 IDLDGLFNKADFNSF
+94 IDLDGLYNKSDFNTF
-109 INQYRSSLANSGNF
+109 ISEYRDSLANSGNLSD
-123 ANTLSYSV
+123 TLSYSV
-131 SGFIFVQPIFLNSSD
+131 YGFIFIQPIFLNSSG
-146 TWYVYVPMYKIND
+146 TWYVYTPMYKIND

-167 EFNNMSNMFNVNS
+167 TFDNMSNIFNMNS
-180 SLEINDVVVSNQ
+180 SLEINDVVVSDQ
-192 NIDDMK
+192 NIDDMN
-198 FSQFGIGKNGLSL
+198 FSQFAIGKNGLSM

-227 NIGNIKSD
+227 NVGNIKSD

-241 VKMKIDNSFQIV
+241 IKMKLGDTFDVV

-265 DVISGTSV
+265 DVISGTSI

-310 LKSDLMTI
+310 LKNGMTSI
-318 ASTGIIVR
+318 PNTGIIVR
-326 LKYKSTVSS
+326 LVYKSTVSS
-335 PTFSYTME
+335 PTFSFNTVTE
-343 NGTTTGTQRPIKYN
+343 RQIKYN
-357 DKTGSELTSIPAG
+357 DKYGSDLTLIPAG
-370 YYRVTP
+370 YYRVTS
-376 IGDKTNGQ
+376 IGDKSNGY

>member
-1 MATVNCGYNNINLIR
+1 MATVNCGFNNINLIR
-16 RPFKKMAEES
+16 RPFKKMAVNS
-26 GKMANMRIEKLGNF
+26 GTMANMRIEKLGNF

-61 GDTGQIYLI
+61 EDTGQIYLI

-94 IDLDGLFNKADFNSF
+94 IDLDGLYNKSDFNTF
-109 INQYRSSLANSGNF
+109 ISEYRDSLANSGNLSD
-123 ANTLSYSV
+123 TLSYSV
-131 SGFIFVQPIFLNSSD
+131 YGFIFIQPIFLNSSG
-146 TWYVYVPMYKIND
+146 TWYVYTPMYKIND

-167 EFNNMSNMFNVNS
+167 TFDNMSNIFNMNS
-180 SLEINDVVVSNQ
+180 SLEINDVVVSDQ
-192 NIDDMK
+192 NIDDMN
-198 FSQFGIGKNGLSL
+198 FSQFAIGKNGLSM

-227 NIGNIKSD
+227 NVGNIKSD

-241 VKMKIDNSFQIV
+241 IKMKLGDTFDVV

-265 DVISGTSV
+265 DVISGTSI

-310 LKSDLMTI
+310 LKNGMTSI
-318 ASTGIIVR
+318 PDTGIIVR
-326 LKYKSTVSS
+326 LVYKSTVSS
-335 PTFSYTME
+335 PKFSFNTVTE
-343 NGTTTGTQRPIKYN
+343 RQIKYN
-357 DKTGSELTSIPAG
+357 DKYGSDLTLIPAG
-370 YYRVTP
+370 YYRVTS
-376 IGDKTNGQ
+376 IGDK
-384 YWLFTRESN
+384 WLFTRESN

>member
-1 MATVNCGYNNINLIR
+1 MATVNCGFNNINLIR
-16 RPFKKMAEES
+16 RPFKKMAVNS
-26 GKMANMRIEKLGNF
+26 GTMANMRIEKLGNF

-61 GDTGQIYLI
+61 EDTGQIYLI

-94 IDLDGLFNKADFNSF
+94 IDLDGLYNKSDFNTF
-109 INQYRSSLANSGNF
+109 ISEYRDSLANSGNLSD
-123 ANTLSYSV
+123 TLSYSV
-131 SGFIFVQPIFLNSSD
+131 YGFIFIQPIFLNSSG
-146 TWYVYVPMYKIND
+146 TWYVYTPMYKIND

-167 EFNNMSNMFNVNS
+167 TFDNMSNIFNMNS
-180 SLEINDVVVSNQ
+180 SLEINDVVVSDQ
-192 NIDDMK
+192 NIDDMN
-198 FSQFGIGKNGLSL
+198 FSQFAIGKNGLSM

-227 NIGNIKSD
+227 NVGNIKSD

-241 VKMKIDNSFQIV
+241 IKMKLGDTFDVV

-265 DVISGTSV
+265 DVISGTSI

-310 LKSDLMTI
+310 LKNGMTSI
-318 ASTGIIVR
+318 PDTGIIVR
-326 LKYKSTVSS
+326 LVYKSTVSS
-335 PTFSYTME
+335 PTFSFNTVTE
-343 NGTTTGTQRPIKYN
+343 RQIKYN
-357 DKTGSELTSIPAG
+357 DKYGSDLTLIPAG
-370 YYRVTP
+370 YYRVTS
-376 IGDKTNGQ
+376 IGDKSNGY

>member
-1 MATVNCGYNNINLIR
+1 MATVNCGFNNINLIR
-16 RPFKKMAEES
+16 RPFKKMAVNS
-26 GKMANMRIEKLGNF
+26 GTMANMRIEKLGNF

-61 GDTGQIYLI
+61 EDTGQIYLI
-70 SDPDVGVLIPH
+70 SDPDVGILIPH

-94 IDLDGLFNKADFNSF
+94 IDLDGLYNKSDFNTF
-109 INQYRSSLANSGNF
+109 ISEYRDSLANSGNLSD
-123 ANTLSYSV
+123 TLSYSV
-131 SGFIFVQPIFLNSSD
+131 YGFIFIQPIFLNSSG
-146 TWYVYVPMYKIND
+146 TWYVYTPMYKIND

-167 EFNNMSNMFNVNS
+167 TFDNMSNIFNMNS
-180 SLEINDVVVSNQ
+180 SLEINDVVVSDQ
-192 NIDDMK
+192 NIDDMN
-198 FSQFGIGKNGLSL
+198 FSQFAIGKNGLSM

-227 NIGNIKSD
+227 NVGNIKSD

-241 VKMKIDNSFQIV
+241 IKMKLGDTFDVV

-265 DVISGTSV
+265 DVISGTSI

-310 LKSDLMTI
+310 LKNGMTSI
-318 ASTGIIVR
+318 PDTGIIVR
-326 LKYKSTVSS
+326 LVYKSTVSS
-335 PTFSYTME
+335 PTFSFNTVTE
-343 NGTTTGTQRPIKYN
+343 RQIKYN
-357 DKTGSELTSIPAG
+357 DKYGRDLTLIPAG
-370 YYRVTP
+370 YYRVTS
-376 IGDKTNGQ
+376 IGDKSNGY

>member
-1 MATVNCGYNNINLIR
+1 MATVNCGFNNINLIR
-16 RPFKKMAEES
+16 RPFKKMAVNS
-26 GKMANMRIEKLGNF
+26 GTMANMRIEKLGNF

-61 GDTGQIYLI
+61 EDTGQIYLI

-94 IDLDGLFNKADFNSF
+94 IDLDGLYNKSDFNTF
-109 INQYRSSLANSGNF
+109 ISEYRDSLANSGNF
-123 ANTLSYSV
+123 SDTLSYSV
-131 SGFIFVQPIFLNSSD
+131 YGFIFIQPIFLNSSG
-146 TWYVYVPMYKIND
+146 TWYVYTPMYKIND

-167 EFNNMSNMFNVNS
+167 TFDNMSNIFNMNS
-180 SLEINDVVVSNQ
+180 SLEINDVVVSDQ
-192 NIDDMK
+192 NIDDMN
-198 FSQFGIGKNGLSL
+198 FSQFAIGKNGLSM

-227 NIGNIKSD
+227 NVGNIKSD

-241 VKMKIDNSFQIV
+241 IKMKLGDTFDVV

-265 DVISGTSV
+265 DVISGTSI

-299 TYGSTQNKSVV
+299 TYSSTQNKSVV
-310 LKSDLMTI
+310 LKNGMTSI
-318 ASTGIIVR
+318 PDTGIIVR
-326 LKYKSTVSS
+326 LVYKSTVSS
-335 PTFSYTME
+335 PTFSFNTITE
-343 NGTTTGTQRPIKYN
+343 RQIKYN
-357 DKTGSELTSIPAG
+357 DKYGSDLTLIPAG
-370 YYRVTP
+370 YYRVTS
-376 IGDKTNGQ
+376 IGDK
-384 YWLFTRESN
+384 WLFTRESN

>member
-1 MATVNCGYNNINLIR
+1 MATVNCGFNNINLIR
-16 RPFKKMAEES
+16 RPFKKMAVNS
-26 GKMANMRIEKLGNF
+26 GTMANMRIEKLGNF

-61 GDTGQIYLI
+61 EDTGQIYLI

-94 IDLDGLFNKADFNSF
+94 IDLDGLYNKSDFNTF
-109 INQYRSSLANSGNF
+109 ISEYRDSLANSGNLSD
-123 ANTLSYSV
+123 TLSYSV
-131 SGFIFVQPIFLNSSD
+131 YGFIFIQPIFLNSSG
-146 TWYVYVPMYKIND
+146 TWYVYTPMYKIND

-167 EFNNMSNMFNVNS
+167 TFDNMSNIFNMNS
-180 SLEINDVVVSNQ
+180 SLEINDVVVSDQ
-192 NIDDMK
+192 NIDDMN
-198 FSQFGIGKNGLSL
+198 FSQFAIGKNGLSM

-227 NIGNIKSD
+227 NVGNIKSD

-241 VKMKIDNSFQIV
+241 IKMKLGDTFDIV

-265 DVISGTSV
+265 DVISGTSI

-310 LKSDLMTI
+310 LKNGMTSI
-318 ASTGIIVR
+318 PDTGIIVR
-326 LKYKSTVSS
+326 LVYKSTVSS
-335 PTFSYTME
+335 PTFSFNTV
-343 NGTTTGTQRPIKYN
+343 TKRQIKYN
-357 DKTGSELTSIPAG
+357 DKYGSDLTLIPAG
-370 YYRVTP
+370 YYRVTS
-376 IGDKTNGQ
+376 IGDKSNGY

>member
-1 MATVNCGYNNINLIR
+1 MATVNCGFNNINLIR
-16 RPFKKMAEES
+16 RPFKKMAVNS
-26 GKMANMRIEKLGNF
+26 GTMANMRIEKLGNF

-61 GDTGQIYLI
+61 EDTGQIYLI

-94 IDLDGLFNKADFNSF
+94 IDLDGLYNKSDFNTF
-109 INQYRSSLANSGNF
+109 ISEYRDSLANSGNF
-123 ANTLSYSV
+123 SDTLSYSV
-131 SGFIFVQPIFLNSSD
+131 YGFIFIQPIFLNSSG
-146 TWYVYVPMYKIND
+146 TWYVYTPMYKIND

-167 EFNNMSNMFNVNS
+167 TFDNMSNIFNMNS
-180 SLEINDVVVSNQ
+180 SLEINDVVVSDQ
-192 NIDDMK
+192 NIDDMN
-198 FSQFGIGKNGLSL
+198 FSQFAIGKNGLSM

-227 NIGNIKSD
+227 NVGNIKSD

-241 VKMKIDNSFQIV
+241 IKMKLGDTFDVV

-265 DVISGTSV
+265 DVISGTSI

-310 LKSDLMTI
+310 LKNGMTSI
-318 ASTGIIVR
+318 PDTGIIVR
-326 LKYKSTVSS
+326 LVYKSTVSS
-335 PTFSYTME
+335 PTFSFNTATE
-343 NGTTTGTQRPIKYN
+343 RQIKYN
-357 DKTGSELTSIPAG
+357 DKYGSDLTLIPAG
-370 YYRVTP
+370 YYRVTS
-376 IGDKTNGQ
+376 IGDK
-384 YWLFTRESN
+384 WLFTRESN

>member
-1 MATVNCGYNNINLIR
+1 MATVNCGFNNINLIR
-16 RPFKKMAEES
+16 RPFKKMAVNS
-26 GKMANMRIEKLGNF
+26 GTMANMRIEKLGNF

-61 GDTGQIYLI
+61 EDTGQIYLI
-70 SDPDVGVLIPH
+70 SDPDVGILIPH

-94 IDLDGLFNKADFNSF
+94 IDLDGLYNKSDFNTF
-109 INQYRSSLANSGNF
+109 ISEYRDSLANSGNLSD
-123 ANTLSYSV
+123 TLSYSV
-131 SGFIFVQPIFLNSSD
+131 YGFIFIQPIFLNSSG
-146 TWYVYVPMYKIND
+146 TWYVYTPMYKIND

-167 EFNNMSNMFNVNS
+167 TFDNMSNIFNMNS
-180 SLEINDVVVSNQ
+180 SLEINDVVVSDQ
-192 NIDDMK
+192 NIDDMN
-198 FSQFGIGKNGLSL
+198 FSQFAIGKNGLSM

-227 NIGNIKSD
+227 NVGNIKSD

-241 VKMKIDNSFQIV
+241 IKMKLGDTFDVV

-265 DVISGTSV
+265 DVISGTSI

-310 LKSDLMTI
+310 LKNGMTSI
-318 ASTGIIVR
+318 PDTGIIVR
-326 LKYKSTVSS
+326 LVYKSTVSS
-335 PTFSYTME
+335 PTFSFNTVTE
-343 NGTTTGTQRPIKYN
+343 RQIKYN
-357 DKTGSELTSIPAG
+357 DKYGNDLTLIPAG
-370 YYRVTP
+370 YYRVTS
-376 IGDKTNGQ
+376 IGDN

>member
-1 MATVNCGYNNINLIR
+1 MATVNCGFNNINLIR
-16 RPFKKMAEES
+16 RPFKKMAVNS
-26 GKMANMRIEKLGNF
+26 GTMANMRIEKLGNF

-61 GDTGQIYLI
+61 EDTGQIYLI

-94 IDLDGLFNKADFNSF
+94 IDLDGLYNKSDFNTF
-109 INQYRSSLANSGNF
+109 ISEYRDSLANSGNLSD
-123 ANTLSYSV
+123 TLSYSV
-131 SGFIFVQPIFLNSSD
+131 YGFIFIQPIFLNSSG
-146 TWYVYVPMYKIND
+146 TWYVYTPMYKIND

-167 EFNNMSNMFNVNS
+167 TFDNMSNIFNMNS
-180 SLEINDVVVSNQ
+180 SLEINDVVVSDQ
-192 NIDDMK
+192 NIDDMN
-198 FSQFGIGKNGLSL
+198 FSQFAIGKNGLSM

-227 NIGNIKSD
+227 NVGNIKSD

-241 VKMKIDNSFQIV
+241 IKMKLGDTFDVV

-265 DVISGTSV
+265 DVISGTSI

-310 LKSDLMTI
+310 LKNGMTSI
-318 ASTGIIVR
+318 PDTGIIVR
-326 LKYKSTVSS
+326 LVYKSTVPS
-335 PTFSYTME
+335 PTFSFNTVTE
-343 NGTTTGTQRPIKYN
+343 RQIKYN
-357 DKTGSELTSIPAG
+357 DKYGSDLTLIPAG
-370 YYRVTP
+370 YYRVTS
-376 IGDKTNGQ
+376 IGDKSNGY

>member
-1 MATVNCGYNNINLIR
+1 MATVNCGFNNINLIR
-16 RPFKKMAEES
+16 RPFKKMAVNS
-26 GKMANMRIEKLGNF
+26 GTMANMRIEKLGNF

-61 GDTGQIYLI
+61 EDTGQIYLI
-70 SDPDVGVLIPH
+70 SDPDVGILIPH

-94 IDLDGLFNKADFNSF
+94 IDLDGLYNKSDFNTF
-109 INQYRSSLANSGNF
+109 ISEYRDSLANSGNLSD
-123 ANTLSYSV
+123 TLSYSV
-131 SGFIFVQPIFLNSSD
+131 YGFIFIQPIFLNSSG
-146 TWYVYVPMYKIND
+146 TWYVYTPMYKIND

-167 EFNNMSNMFNVNS
+167 TFDNMSNIFNMNS
-180 SLEINDVVVSNQ
+180 SLEINDVVVSDQ
-192 NIDDMK
+192 NIDDMN
-198 FSQFGIGKNGLSL
+198 FSQFAIGKNGLSM

-227 NIGNIKSD
+227 NVGNIKSD

-241 VKMKIDNSFQIV
+241 IKMKLGDTFDVV

-265 DVISGTSV
+265 DVISGTSI

-310 LKSDLMTI
+310 LKNGM
-318 ASTGIIVR
+318 ASIPDTGIIVR
-326 LKYKSTVSS
+326 LVYKSTVSS
-335 PTFSYTME
+335 PTFSFNTVTE
-343 NGTTTGTQRPIKYN
+343 RQIKYN
-357 DKTGSELTSIPAG
+357 DKYGSDLTLIPAG
-370 YYRVTP
+370 YYRVTS
-376 IGDKTNGQ
+376 IGDKSNGY

>member
-1 MATVNCGYNNINLIR
+1 MATVNCGFNNINLIR
-16 RPFKKMAEES
+16 RPFKKMAVNS
-26 GKMANMRIEKLGNF
+26 GTMANMRIEKLGNF

-61 GDTGQIYLI
+61 EDTGQIYLI

-94 IDLDGLFNKADFNSF
+94 IDLDGLYNKSDFNTF
-109 INQYRSSLANSGNF
+109 ISEYRDSLANSGNLSD
-123 ANTLSYSV
+123 TLSYSV
-131 SGFIFVQPIFLNSSD
+131 YGFIFIQPIFLNSSG
-146 TWYVYVPMYKIND
+146 TWYVYTPMYKIND

-167 EFNNMSNMFNVNS
+167 TFDNMSNIFNMNS
-180 SLEINDVVVSNQ
+180 SLEINDVVVSDQ
-192 NIDDMK
+192 NIDDMN
-198 FSQFGIGKNGLSL
+198 FSQFAIGKNGLSM

-227 NIGNIKSD
+227 NVGNIKSD

-241 VKMKIDNSFQIV
+241 IKMKLGDTFDVV

-265 DVISGTSV
+265 DVISGTSI

-310 LKSDLMTI
+310 LKNGMTSI
-318 ASTGIIVR
+318 PDTGIIVR
-326 LKYKSTVSS
+326 LVYKSTVSS
-335 PTFSYTME
+335 PTFSFNTITE
-343 NGTTTGTQRPIKYN
+343 RQIKYN
-357 DKTGSELTSIPAG
+357 DKYGSDLTLIPAG
-370 YYRVTP
+370 YYRVTS
-376 IGDKTNGQ
+376 IGDESNGY

>member
-1 MATVNCGYNNINLIR
+1 MATVNCGFNNINLIR
-16 RPFKKMAEES
+16 RPFKKMAVNS
-26 GKMANMRIEKLGNF
+26 GTMANMRIEKLGNF

-61 GDTGQIYLI
+61 EDTGQIYLI

-94 IDLDGLFNKADFNSF
+94 IDLDGLYNKSDFNTF
-109 INQYRSSLANSGNF
+109 ISEYRDSLANSGNLSD
-123 ANTLSYSV
+123 TLSYSV
-131 SGFIFVQPIFLNSSD
+131 YGFIFIQPIFLNSSG
-146 TWYVYVPMYKIND
+146 TWYVYTPMYKIND

-167 EFNNMSNMFNVNS
+167 TFDNMSNIFNMNS
-180 SLEINDVVVSNQ
+180 SLEINDVVVSDQ
-192 NIDDMK
+192 NIDDMN
-198 FSQFGIGKNGLSL
+198 FSQFAIGKNGLSM

-227 NIGNIKSD
+227 NVGNIKSD

-241 VKMKIDNSFQIV
+241 IKMKLGDTFDVV

-265 DVISGTSV
+265 DVISGTSI

-310 LKSDLMTI
+310 LKNGMISIPD
-318 ASTGIIVR
+318 TGIIVR
-326 LKYKSTVSS
+326 LVYKSTVSS
-335 PTFSYTME
+335 PKFSFNTITE
-343 NGTTTGTQRPIKYN
+343 RQIKYN
-357 DKTGSELTSIPAG
+357 DKYGSDLTLIPAG
-370 YYRVTP
+370 YYRVTS
-376 IGDKTNGQ
+376 IGDNSNGY

>member
-1 MATVNCGYNNINLIR
+1 MATVNCGFNNINLIR
-16 RPFKKMAEES
+16 RPFKKMAVNS
-26 GKMANMRIEKLGNF
+26 GTMANMRIEKLGNF

-61 GDTGQIYLI
+61 EDTGQIYLI

-94 IDLDGLFNKADFNSF
+94 IDLDGLYNKSDFNTF
-109 INQYRSSLANSGNF
+109 ISEYRDSLANSGNLSD
-123 ANTLSYSV
+123 TLSYSV
-131 SGFIFVQPIFLNSSD
+131 YGFIFIQPIFLNSSG
-146 TWYVYVPMYKIND
+146 TWYVYTPMYKIND

-167 EFNNMSNMFNVNS
+167 TFDNMSNIFNMNS
-180 SLEINDVVVSNQ
+180 SLEINDVVVSDQ
-192 NIDDMK
+192 NIDDMN
-198 FSQFGIGKNGLSL
+198 FSQFAIGKNGLSM

-227 NIGNIKSD
+227 NVGNIKSD

-241 VKMKIDNSFQIV
+241 IKMKLGDTFDVV

-265 DVISGTSV
+265 DVISGTSI

-310 LKSDLMTI
+310 LKNGM
-318 ASTGIIVR
+318 ASIPDTGIIVR
-326 LKYKSTVSS
+326 LVYKSTVPS
-335 PTFSYTME
+335 PTFSFNTATE
-343 NGTTTGTQRPIKYN
+343 RQIKYN
-357 DKTGSELTSIPAG
+357 DKYGSDLTLIPAG
-370 YYRVTP
+370 YYRVTS
-376 IGDKTNGQ
+376 IGDESNRY